1 MSIDHVLGS
10 RPANSSQYTGTMQ
23 LEFSTVRGGHKYAM
37 FRVTDF
43 VYLQVGLPIPIS
55 FWAIGTLQ
63 YSLRDVAIEPM
74 ISAS

>member
-23 LEFSTVRGGHKYAM
+23 LEFSTVRGGHKYPM

-55 FWAIGTLQ
+55 F
-63 YSLRDVAIEPM
+63 
-74 ISAS
+74 